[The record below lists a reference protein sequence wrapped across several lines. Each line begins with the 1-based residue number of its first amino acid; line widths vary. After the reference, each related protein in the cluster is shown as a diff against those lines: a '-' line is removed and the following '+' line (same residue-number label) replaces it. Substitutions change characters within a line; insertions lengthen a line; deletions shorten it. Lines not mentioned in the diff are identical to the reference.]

1 MPLNTSRLENILEPT
16 SLQFRGKVKDGSL
29 VIPDL
34 NIQMH
39 ISQPKLDRG
48 GDIHINGKGKQK
60 SLHNIGKIFQKFSDL
75 PLEVNIT
82 IPSVS
87 TDDIITVFQGT
98 IDILGIRKSVWF
110 NFSKGYA
117 TWESQ
122 GIVFKKYGV
131 NYNASLNIED
141 ETLKIAGYMQDGP
154 NSLQKSLSDGA
165 SRISLDTYNKAT
177 KRLDRAKKSEN
188 NFMQKLNNAKRLYE
202 QNKKKVKD
210 AKTNQDI
217 ANENI
222 MKIQNEL
229 ENWEK
234 SAKNFSETLTRL
246 RERMNKLCNVK
257 ICDPVCKIATVCLT
271 CYDYIEESVRG
282 ECFATCHKSFQR
294 RVLPFS
300 VIDVCA
306 RQECSYTHFLGFFS
320 FIGKIFKFAATAVL
334 SVIVPPPI
342 AKGIVDGA
350 VAFIKTGNWGTA
362 LCTFAKTAI
371 TGGIL
376 NSESRTIPE
385 KLIKEGGK
393 VVSNVISCGNT
404 TPKRNGRWNCYYREV
419 SCKKGVFN
427 YKYDQTP
434 YTCTRPCLKTV
445 VTERTSYQC
454 CDRDECAFEVPN
466 ERCVLENT
474 YCQRIRDEALSKV
487 AENERN
493 TAAIMQ
499 NYDKK
504 RKQHF
509 DETIKLAKAKLNM
522 KSTEKKLHIFK
533 DLLEILRR
541 AYNNSKRAR
550 EEVEEM
556 LKPIIRLKSSIK
568 VNKRLIKIRMIRF
581 ATTQKG
587 EWTEQRL
594 LPIDIDLELSGKSEG
609 VLRTVLDFNNLERSE
624 QSIQKEIVRKVF
636 GEDVHVPLRKRR
648 SVDTEQRDEDESILS
663 LRKYDKLCSSF
674 TNSLKILREVFSS
687 LNHLV
692 VAHLTNLT
700 KAETT
705 PTVERSFPSLDIK
718 LNKTLAEELGIKKHA
733 LKYDTTTEDNA
744 LIDKI
749 EDVFNLSSA
758 LNADQM
764 KIESDHFYSKW
775 HATMEN
781 IFNRT
786 TRECSGFYD
795 CLKNTADVM
804 FEIFDDFYINKTFRV
819 FSILNSLDTELD
831 KFSPT
836 LEMSAIDALNVSNY
850 TLSLITKLS
859 QEDVFC
865 FQAPN
870 ITHGPPSMVELSLR
884 QDLVLGCNATGY
896 RLVFSWQFNGTDLQG
911 QDSNILQIKNVTRCH
926 QGFYQCVV
934 SNHVSTERSLPT
946 FLVVKTPPKIIQHP
960 VSYLDPKIGSTAYL
974 ECKGESSD
982 LRNMNYSCF
991 ISLLVQLSI
1000 QFFQI
1005 RLTQ

>member
-1 MPLNTSRLENILEPT
+1 
-16 SLQFRGKVKDGSL
+16 
-29 VIPDL
+29 
-34 NIQMH
+34 
-39 ISQPKLDRG
+39 
-48 GDIHINGKGKQK
+48 
-60 SLHNIGKIFQKFSDL
+60 
-75 PLEVNIT
+75 
-82 IPSVS
+82 
-87 TDDIITVFQGT
+87 
-98 IDILGIRKSVWF
+98 
-110 NFSKGYA
+110 
-117 TWESQ
+117 
-122 GIVFKKYGV
+122 
-131 NYNASLNIED
+131 
-141 ETLKIAGYMQDGP
+141 MQDGP

-165 SRISLDTYNKAT
+165 SRISLDAYNKAT

-188 NFMQKLNNAKRLYE
+188 NFMQKLSNVKRLYE

-222 MKIQNEL
+222 MKIQSEL

-234 SAKNFSETLTRL
+234 SAKDSSETLTRL

-257 ICDPVCKIATVCLT
+257 ICDPVCKIGTVCLT

-474 YCQRIRDEALSKV
+474 YCQIIRDEALSKV
-487 AENERN
+487 TENERN
-493 TAAIMQ
+493 TAAIIQ

-504 RKQHF
+504 RKRHF

-609 VLRTVLDFNNLERSE
+609 VLRTVLYFNNLERSE

-718 LNKTLAEELGIKKHA
+718 LNKTLAEELGIEKHT

-758 LNADQM
+758 LNVDQM

-775 HATMEN
+775 HAMMEN

-926 QGFYQCVV
+926 QGFYQCIV

-946 FLVVKTPPKIIQHP
+946 FLIVKTPPKIIQHP
-960 VSYLDPKIGSTAYL
+960 VSYLNPKIGSTAYL